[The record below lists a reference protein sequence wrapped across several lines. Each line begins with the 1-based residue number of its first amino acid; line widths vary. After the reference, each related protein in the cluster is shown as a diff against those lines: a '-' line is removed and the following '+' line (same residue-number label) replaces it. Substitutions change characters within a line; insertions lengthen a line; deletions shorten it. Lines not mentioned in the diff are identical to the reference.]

1 MISPALLYGAGIVVG
16 LAGLWYTSDRVVS
29 ASLVIAKMFAV
40 RTVVLGAIFMALVTG
55 LPELLLSIMSVL
67 NDAAQLSVGDIMG
80 SNFIDTVVVIGFTAA
95 VTGDITFGINK
106 RRQLLTLLTLV
117 TVGMYGL
124 FVIDTITPL
133 WGAGLIV
140 TYALFM
146 VVLWSRRRSPRRAD
160 SAEALEAEQETEKKH
175 KQHIVLY
182 GLTHLVM
189 LAVATQVALY
199 CGKELA
205 ALYDLPLELLG
216 VTVFALATS
225 LPEFVISIHA
235 ARRGAH
241 GLLLG
246 NALGAALQQ
255 GLFTLGILG
264 LCARTPVSL
273 APVATLKY
281 YFALGFAMLFA
292 GIYYRRIPRWSGV
305 VMVVLGMVFMV
316 HEYCIALS

>member
-1 MISPALLYGAGIVVG
+1 MINPALLYGAGIIGG
-16 LAGLWYTSDRVVS
+16 LAGLWYSSDRVVS
-29 ASLVIAKMFAV
+29 ASLVIARMFAV

-55 LPELLLSIMSVL
+55 LPELLLSIISVL

-80 SNFIDTVVVIGFTAA
+80 SNLIDTVVVVGFTAL
-95 VTGDITFGINK
+95 VTGDITFGLNK
-106 RRQLLTLLTLV
+106 RRQLLTLLLLV
-117 TVGMYGL
+117 SLSMYGI
-124 FVIDTITPL
+124 FMIETITPL
-133 WGAGLIV
+133 WGAALIV
-140 TYALFM
+140 LYVLCM
-146 VVLWSRRRSPRRAD
+146 VIMWTRRHSARRSDPT
-160 SAEALEAEQETEKKH
+160 EAFEAEQETEKKH

-182 GLTHLVM
+182 GLLHLAM

-205 ALYDLPLELLG
+205 TLYDLPLELLG

-241 GLLLG
+241 GLMLG

-273 APVATLKY
+273 APVANLKY
-281 YFALGFAMLFA
+281 YLAVGFAMLFA
-292 GIYYRRIPRWSGV
+292 GIYYRRISRWSGV
-305 VMVVLGMVFMV
+305 VMVALGMVFMV
-316 HEYCIALS
+316 HEYWAALF